1 MIAGLRGG
9 PSHEDRDPRRA
20 CRRPDP
26 GTGAIAPPIHLS
38 TTFARD
44 ENYALPGGYQYIR
57 ESNPTQT
64 LLEVALARLDGGAAA
79 LAFSSG
85 MAAGVALLQ
94 SLEPGSH
101 VVFPRTSTTGIAP
114 PRSSSSPRP
123 DRLRLRRDGRPRR
136 PAPRDPADDQAGLV
150 ETPSNPM
157 LRVVD
162 LRGAVAIAREAR
174 ADVLVD
180 NTFATPVLQRPLE
193 LGADV
198 ALQASTKYVGGHSD
212 VQGGVLV
219 FAEKGALHERC
230 EHARHVLGAVAS
242 PFASWLVLRGVR
254 TLALRVERHAANAL
268 AVARALDRNPR
279 VRAVHYPG
287 LASHPG
293 HAVAAGQMSAFG
305 GMLSFQL
312 HGGRDAALR
321 VATSTRLFT
330 PATSLGGVE
339 SLIEHRRTS
348 EGAGSKTPEDLLRLS
363 VGIENAEDLISD
375 LEQALAGIP
384 G

>member
-1 MIAGLRGG
+1 MKIATLAVHAAG
-9 PSHEDRDPRRA
+9 
-20 CRRPDP
+20 PDP

-64 LLEVALARLDGGAAA
+64 LLETALARLDGGAAA
-79 LAFSSG
+79 LAFGSG

-101 VVFPRTSTTGIAP
+101 VVFPEDVYYGYRTAAIEFFAKAGIASDFAP
-114 PRSSSSPRP
+114 M
-123 DRLRLRRDGRPRR
+123 DDLDALRHAIR
-136 PAPRDPADDQAGLV
+136 PATKLVWV

-162 LRGAVAIAREAR
+162 IRGAVAIARQAG

-180 NTFATPVLQRPLE
+180 NTFATPALQRPLE

-198 ALQASTKYVGGHSD
+198 ALQASTKYIGGHSD

-230 EHARHVLGAVAS
+230 ERARHVLGAVAS
-242 PFASWLVLRGVR
+242 PFTSWLVLRGLR

-268 AVARALDRNPR
+268 AVARALDRHPR
-279 VRAVHYPG
+279 VSAVHYPG

-312 HGGRDAALR
+312 HGGRETALQ

-363 VGIENAEDLISD
+363 VGIEHPDDLIAD
-375 LEQALAGIP
+375 LEQALARIP
-384 G
+384 A